1 MSRGGEAEKL
11 VQKKLSYSPQ
21 RKHTIFWRGPKFHK
35 EKVIIIVCSFLSQQS
50 SWKAI
55 ESARKTQCRLPFWGK
70 WKKKKRGPRLPPSYP
85 LLRHIFIP
93 LLDFAVFLW
102 LPWHQ
107 RDKCLASILKLHS
120 LTNKIVS
127 I

>member
-70 WKKKKRGPRLPPSYP
+70 WKKKKRSKVASFLPT
-85 LLRHIFIP
+85 LFFFFNIFIG
-93 LLDFAVFLW
+93 V
-102 LPWHQ
+102 
-107 RDKCLASILKLHS
+107 
-120 LTNKIVS
+120 
-127 I
+127 